1 MRAATFWT
9 FAIIFITASS
19 TLAADPERLSADGM
33 QGENQELILQSA
45 QPQIQMGPWAVDGA
59 GQRGRIHTVLSGDT
73 LWDISAVYLGTPWVW
88 PSVWRDNH
96 DIANPHLILPEDRIW
111 ITAGEMRRVTKVEA
125 EKMIAAEQEI
135 AAAPELP
142 EPEKEAVAY
151 LPAQTVPSEVRAETR
166 VRIVERAAMGFLSPE
181 MVKGASS
188 IVGSPAERHWLAE
201 GDEVYLGMGDGE
213 VFLGDQFSIFRE
225 IEPVYDVGKR
235 RKLGYHV
242 DILGWLEVVEVE
254 GGSAL
259 ARVIQSRSALLRG
272 DQIIPRKTMA
282 PEVDIKKSPGALE
295 GAIVF
300 MPDDRTQM
308 GDGDHVYVNRGFLHG
323 FEAGSEVEVYLPGSR
338 RSDKVS
344 GRKVTTPDHIV
355 AQLVLVEVQPKTAVA
370 YVTHTTR
377 SLEVGDRVRPTAQ
390 KLAVAR

>member
-1 MRAATFWT
+1 MRAATFWI
-9 FAIIFITASS
+9 FGIIFLTASS
-19 TLAADPERLSADGM
+19 TVAADVERSFKDGA
-33 QGENQELILQSA
+33 QGNKDELILPSA
-45 QPQIQMGPWAVDGA
+45 THRVEMGPWAVDES

-88 PSVWRDNH
+88 PSVWKDND
-96 DIANPHLILPEDRIW
+96 DIANPHLILPQDRIW
-111 ITAGEMRRVTKVEA
+111 ITAGEMRRVTQKEA
-125 EKMIAAEQEI
+125 EKMIAAEQELV
-135 AAAPELP
+135 AAPDLP
-142 EPEKEAVAY
+142 LPTEEPVEY
-151 LPAQTVPSEVRAETR
+151 LPAQTVSPDLTPERS
-166 VRIVERAAMGFLSPE
+166 VRIVERAAMGFISPKVVE
-181 MVKGASS
+181 GASS
-188 IVGSPAERHWLAE
+188 IVDSPTERRWIAE
-201 GDEVYLGMGDGE
+201 GDEVYLGLGDGE
-213 VFLGDQFSIFRE
+213 VFVGDQFSIFRE

-254 GGSAL
+254 GGSAM
-259 ARVIQSRSALLRG
+259 ARVTQSRSALLRG

-282 PEVDIKKSPGALE
+282 PEVDVKQSPSALE

-300 MPDDRTQM
+300 APDDRTQM
-308 GDGDHVYVNRGFLHG
+308 GDGDHVYLNRGSLHG

-370 YVTHTTR
+370 FVLHTTR
-377 SLEVGDRVRPTAQ
+377 SLEVGDLVRPTVQ
-390 KLAVAR
+390 KLAAR

>member
-1 MRAATFWT
+1 MRAATFST
-9 FAIIFITASS
+9 FAIIFLTASS
-19 TLAADPERLSADGM
+19 TVAADAERLSADGA
-33 QGENQELILQSA
+33 QGKKEELIPQSA
-45 QPQIQMGPWAVDGA
+45 TQRVELGPWAVDES

-88 PSVWRDNH
+88 PSVWRDND
-96 DIANPHLILPEDRIW
+96 DIANPHLILPQDRIW
-111 ITAGEMRRVTKVEA
+111 ITAGEMRRVTQIEA
-125 EKMIAAEQEI
+125 EKMIAAEQEL

-142 EPEKEAVAY
+142 LPTEEAVAY
-151 LPAQTVPSEVRAETR
+151 LPAQTASAELPPERR
-166 VRIVERAAMGFLSPE
+166 VRIVERAAMGFLSPK

-188 IVGSPAERHWLAE
+188 IVDSPTERRWLAE
-201 GDEVYLGMGDGE
+201 GDEVYLGLGDGE
-213 VFLGDQFSIFRE
+213 VFVGDQFSIFRE

-259 ARVIQSRSALLRG
+259 ARVTQSRSALMRG
-272 DQIIPRKTMA
+272 DQIIPRKMMA
-282 PEVDIKKSPGALE
+282 PEVDVKQSPGALE

-300 MPDDRTQM
+300 APDDRTQM
-308 GDGDHVYVNRGFLHG
+308 GDGDHVYVNRGSLHG
-323 FEAGSEVEVYLPGSR
+323 FEPGSEVEVYLPGSR

-370 YVTHTTR
+370 YVLHTTR
-377 SLEVGDRVRPTAQ
+377 SLEVGDLVRPTVQ
-390 KLAVAR
+390 KLAAR